1 MKTVICD
8 ICKKR
13 EADRNF
19 KVKEQKA
26 YASMDE
32 YGFIHRT
39 LCWTRIDVCEKCYRA
54 FIEQRKGVNK

>member
-8 ICKKR
+8 ICRKR
-13 EADRNF
+13 EADRHF

-32 YGFIHRT
+32 YGFVHRT
-39 LCWTRIDVCEKCYRA
+39 LFWTRIDICKTCMRRLITYGKE
-54 FIEQRKGVNK
+54 